1 MTQVPSVTVV
11 LPCLDEADSVVAC
24 IDEARLGLERSGVKG
39 EIVVVDNG
47 SVDGSARLARD
58 AGARVMREPI
68 AGYGAALRRGIAE
81 AEGSIV
87 VMADADGTYDLSRLG
102 ELIQPIIEDRAELVV
117 GSRRGGAN
125 RHTMPFLHRFVG
137 TPILSLLV
145 RRASRGLDVRDS
157 QSGYRAI
164 ATDRARQLDLKTT
177 GMEFASEMLIRAS
190 HDGVRIEE
198 QHLGYRPRT
207 GESKLQTVRDGLRHL
222 QLILLLAPQLFLFWP
237 GLAMLSGG
245 LMLSML
251 SLINPTGFDLGP
263 LRWQPI
269 FFGPILIVLGTA
281 AAMSGAV
288 IAHHSPLSRFH
299 RTGGFG
305 FVSERRFAI
314 GSIAVGG
321 ATLATG
327 LGINLVLFVVWITNE
342 TSPIRALALAGVAQA
357 MVITGAML
365 AAFGLI
371 YRVVARQTGYLDGTD
386 VDIAGLTVDTVSSS
400 SARDFD

>member
-1 MTQVPSVTVV
+1 MTSLPSVTVV

-24 IDEARLGLERSGVKG
+24 IEEARLGLERAGVSG
-39 EIVVVDNG
+39 EILVVDNG

-58 AGARVMREPI
+58 AGARVVREPT

-81 AEGSIV
+81 AQGSIV
-87 VMADADGTYDLSRLG
+87 VMADADLTYDLSRLG
-102 ELIQPIIEDRAELVV
+102 ELIEPIVENRAELVL
-117 GSRRGGAN
+117 GSRSDGAN

-164 ATDRARQLDLKTT
+164 ATVRARRLDLKAT

-190 HDGVRIEE
+190 FDGMRIEE
-198 QHLGYRPRT
+198 RNLGYRPRT
-207 GESKLQTVRDGLRHL
+207 GESKLHTLSDGLRHL

-237 GLAMLSGG
+237 GLAMLSAGF
-245 LMLSML
+245 MLSIL
-251 SLINPTGFDLGP
+251 SLLNPTGFDLGP

-269 FFGPILIVLGTA
+269 FFGPILIVLGTMA
-281 AAMSGAV
+281 ALSGAV
-288 IAHHSPLSRFH
+288 IAHHSPLARLY
-299 RTGGFG
+299 RTRGFG

-314 GSIAVGG
+314 GSIAVGT
-321 ATLATG
+321 AMLATG
-327 LGINLVLFVVWITNE
+327 LGINLVLFVIWITNE
-342 TSPIRALALAGVAQA
+342 TSPIRALALAGLAQA
-357 MVITGAML
+357 LVITGAIL

-371 YRVVARQTGYLDGTD
+371 YRVVVRQTGYLDAGE
-386 VDIAGLTVDTVSSS
+386 VDISRFVLDTAAPSPPH
-400 SARDFD
+400 DF